1 MQPVNINRLK
11 IDRYVASAWNHWQIP
26 APMMIIDRPLDCSAL
41 SANSHATRIHASA
54 DTLVISACQAGV
66 YGAAGSS

>member
-26 APMMIIDRPLDCSAL
+26 APMMIMDRPLDCSAL
-41 SANSHATRIHASA
+41 LANSRAARMHASA
-54 DTLVISACQAGV
+54 GTLVISACPAGV
-66 YGAAGSS
+66 YGVVGSS